1 MEPFGMSISFAAI
14 LAICEKVA
22 KGLYTIYRNTDL
34 LSQATD
40 SLIREVTILRDI
52 AESLERSLKEHHSP
66 KNRSSNLRSLHF
78 VERARSDAQIT
89 LEKIDSTLFEMDSG
103 SSTFSFINQIKAGT
117 HLEEIAAF
125 TQQLAAQRQSLT
137 LTLEL
142 VTLLAPPYLVLILSE
157 NIF

>member
-78 VERARSDAQIT
+78 VERARFDAQIT

>member
-1 MEPFGMSISFAAI
+1 MSISFAAI

-78 VERARSDAQIT
+78 VERARFDAQIT